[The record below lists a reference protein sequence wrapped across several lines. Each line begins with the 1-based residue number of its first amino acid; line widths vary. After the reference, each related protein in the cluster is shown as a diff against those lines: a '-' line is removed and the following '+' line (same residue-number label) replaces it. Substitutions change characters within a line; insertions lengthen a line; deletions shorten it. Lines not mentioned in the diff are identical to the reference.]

1 MEHSPLAKLPAE
13 LRNRIYAFVL
23 SPRGVDAGVWEPITP
38 ISNPLTHVCRQI
50 RQETL
55 SMDCATIHLW
65 SDDHYFRDLHIK
77 HIEGWMRSVG
87 PQACSHVRDWDNCI
101 SSVAYLKERNPA
113 AAEAVL
119 AATCSSKAKET
130 TIVKPDE
137 EGFQVHGLD
146 FLPECFWE
154 PYSRIQAI
162 VETLA
167 HMGVSMCAVKAAQK
181 NWKLE
186 DWLVVSIPCSTVDVN
201 RRDRTVAMV
210 DGQMT
215 TWCDGCEMHTGTRF
229 HRDCRIPDVT
239 LDESEESLHAA
250 AWRWQMNQ
258 GGWGSDAE

>member
-55 SMDCATIHLW
+55 LMDCATIHLW

-101 SSVAYLKERNPA
+101 LSVAYLKERNPA

-137 EGFQVHGLD
+137 EGFQ
-146 FLPECFWE
+146 
-154 PYSRIQAI
+154 AI

-167 HMGVSMCAVKAAQK
+167 HMGVSMCAVKGPQK

-186 DWLVVSIPCSTVDVN
+186 DWLVVTIPCTTVDVSK
-201 RRDRTVAMV
+201 RDRTVAMV

-215 TWCDGCEMHTGTRF
+215 IWCDGCEMHTGTRF
-229 HRDCRIPDVT
+229 HRNRRIPDVT
-239 LDESEESLHAA
+239 FDESEESFYGV
-250 AWRWQMNQ
+250 AWRWQMK
-258 GGWGSDAE
+258 